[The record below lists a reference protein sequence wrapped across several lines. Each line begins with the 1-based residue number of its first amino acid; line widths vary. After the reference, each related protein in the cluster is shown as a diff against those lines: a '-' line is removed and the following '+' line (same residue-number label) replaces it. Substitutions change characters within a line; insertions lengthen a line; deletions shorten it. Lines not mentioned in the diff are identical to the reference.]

1 MTAWPKSVRTSKS
14 EPLPPALLLAAA
26 DNSPHG
32 LLLERSGRAVYANP
46 AYLRFSGRRLHQL
59 LGKPI
64 PKTFRRS
71 NGHAPAAD
79 PAALDADYEFSRVD
93 FSHGRDQFVLHLV
106 RDVTEQRQIRESLRR
121 AQKLEPLGRLVGAV
135 AHDFNNILTAIGLY
149 TDLLLES
156 CGTNAGQ
163 RANLAQIRSA
173 TDHGCSLIRQ
183 LLAFA
188 RQRPTEPDLISLNTV
203 VLGMK
208 DMLQRLMGE
217 NVEMFFQCS
226 PDLGCVRADPAQMQE
241 VLLNLLTNAQHAM
254 PRGGRVV
261 IATRNVDLPAAKATA
276 RHGSSARHY
285 VCLSV
290 SDNGCGMT
298 PEVKERLFEPFF
310 TTRHATNG
318 TGLGLST
325 VYGIVAQSGGTINV
339 ESEPGKG
346 ATITI
351 LLPRARGLSRA
362 SRPGTSA
369 RAARTPA
376 RETVLL
382 VEDQKS
388 VLAATARM
396 LAQHGFQLLAAG
408 NGQEALRLSDEHPGP
423 IHLLLTDMVMPGMSG
438 EEVAAAIRL
447 RRAQTKV
454 LFVSGYPQRPQAADA
469 AFLPKPF
476 TRGVLLE
483 KIREVLDLPATPP
496 QLSPLAKTEAVC
508 TTEPS

>member
-14 EPLPPALLLAAA
+14 APPAALLLAAA
-26 DNSPHG
+26 DDSPHG
-32 LLLERSGRAVYANP
+32 LLLERSGLAVYANR
-46 AYLRFSGRRLHQL
+46 AYLRFSGRSLDQL
-59 LGKPI
+59 LGKRI
-64 PKTFRRS
+64 PKALHRS
-71 NGHAPAAD
+71 DRANGHPPD
-79 PAALDADYEFSRVD
+79 SNYDFSRVD
-93 FSHGRDQFVLHLV
+93 FSHGRQKFVLHIV
-106 RDVTEQRQIRESLRR
+106 CDATQQRQMRESLRR

-135 AHDFNNILTAIGLY
+135 AHDFNNVLTAIGLY

-156 CGTNAGQ
+156 CEGNAGQ
-163 RANLAQIRSA
+163 RANLLQIRSA
-173 TDHGCSLIRQ
+173 TDHGCALIRQ

-188 RQRPTEPDLISLNTV
+188 RQRPTEPQLMSLNTV

-261 IATRNVDLPAAKATA
+261 IATRNLDPPPVKLAPRRD
-276 RHGSSARHY
+276 SSQSY

-298 PEVKERLFEPFF
+298 SEVKDHLFEPFF
-310 TTRHATNG
+310 TTRHDSSG

-339 ESEPGKG
+339 DSEPGKG
-346 ATITI
+346 ATINI

-362 SRPGTSA
+362 GRPADSLRPTPA
-369 RAARTPA
+369 PA
-376 RETVLL
+376 RETVML

-388 VLAATARM
+388 VLAATSRM
-396 LAQHGFQLLAAG
+396 LARYGFHLLVAG
-408 NGQEALRLSDEHPGP
+408 NGHEALRLSEAHPGP

-438 EEVAAAIRL
+438 EELAAAIRL
-447 RRAQTKV
+447 RRAETKV
-454 LFVSGYPQRPQAADA
+454 LFVSGYPKRPQVSGS

-483 KIREVLDLPATPP
+483 KIREVLDLTASPP
-496 QLSPLAKTEAVC
+496 PLSPLCQTEAVC